1 MALTK
6 TLATLLE
13 RAERKGKAIKRV
25 RYNQIMGN
33 ENSGITDFV
42 NQWEVLD
49 YVDEDNEAIRYVDV
63 NHYDTNIAQFVYSHG
78 TWELKYFYGE
88 SNADR
93 DALNGLCSYFGIR
106 RGFSYSRKHEA
117 FMEVQY

>member
-13 RAERKGKAIKRV
+13 RAERKGEAIKRV

-33 ENSGITDFV
+33 ENSGNTDFV
-42 NQWEVLD
+42 NQWQVKMYTSAVDGATIINVL
-49 YVDEDNEAIRYVDV
+49 
-63 NHYDTNIAQFVYSHG
+63 HYDTLIARIENFMPNGYRLVY
-78 TWELKYFYGE
+78 WYGE

-93 DALNGLCSYFGIR
+93 DALNGLCYLYGINKR
-106 RGFSYSRKHEA
+106 FSYSRKNEE
-117 FMEVQY
+117 FMEV